1 LNISLVWK
9 NICLSNFFFLQ
20 SSIIKISRYPEF
32 CKEYDSFPPVLND
45 GCTPRPR
52 LWRKGE
58 AISEGGKD
66 SGKFEVDE
74 GKTCE
79 KYNGRRINEQ
89 CIASNQQIQWQSKNK
104 AWLTKGKKNDIQYI
118 QIGAGPWVKK
128 NPDFNVCAPC
138 SPGSFQ
144 VADVY
149 PDGQC
154 EMSMLMASST
164 NENCVHQKEKCEKCP
179 IGQYQDAY
187 GGEMCKDC
195 PMGFASGPCTQC
207 RQQGWDG
214 KMSCKDQKR
223 LKGTCD
229 DLSKWSMEWMFENF
243 DKQSYASCK
252 F

>member
-1 LNISLVWK
+1 
-9 NICLSNFFFLQ
+9 
-20 SSIIKISRYPEF
+20 
-32 CKEYDSFPPVLND
+32 
-45 GCTPRPR
+45 
-52 LWRKGE
+52 
-58 AISEGGKD
+58 
-66 SGKFEVDE
+66 
-74 GKTCE
+74 
-79 KYNGRRINEQ
+79 
-89 CIASNQQIQWQSKNK
+89 
-104 AWLTKGKKNDIQYI
+104 
-118 QIGAGPWVKK
+118 
-128 NPDFNVCAPC
+128 
-138 SPGSFQ
+138 
-144 VADVY
+144 
-149 PDGQC
+149 
-154 EMSMLMASST
+154 MSMLMASST